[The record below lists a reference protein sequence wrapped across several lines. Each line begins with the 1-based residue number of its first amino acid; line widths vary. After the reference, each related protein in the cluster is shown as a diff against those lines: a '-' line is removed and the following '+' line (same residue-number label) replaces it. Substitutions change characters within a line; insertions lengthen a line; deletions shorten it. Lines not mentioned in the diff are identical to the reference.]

1 MRGKRQGMSREK
13 VVIMGA
19 AGRDFHNFNVYFR
32 DNQDYEV
39 IAFTAIQIPNIES
52 RTYPPELSG
61 KLYPNG
67 IPIYP
72 ESDLPMI
79 VKKFNINKAVFAY
92 SDVSQGYVIKKA
104 IWVLSMGPDFMLMGP
119 KSTMLKAKRPVISVC
134 AVRTGS
140 GKSQTT
146 SKICEYLKELGMKV
160 VIVRHPMPYGDL
172 SKQAVQRYQTLADL
186 DRYECT
192 IEEREE
198 HEQHIERGIVVY
210 AGVDYQRI
218 LEMAEGEAQVIIWD
232 GGNNDFSFLRPDLNI
247 VVVDPLRPGNEISY
261 YPGEMNLRT
270 ADVIVINKV
279 DSARPQDLE
288 TVKNN
293 IAGVN
298 PNAVV
303 IEATSPI
310 FVPDGEKIKGRK
322 VLVVEDGPTLTHG
335 EMKFGAGVVAARKF
349 GAEEIVDPRPFLSGS
364 LIDTFRDYPDI
375 GALLPCM
382 GYGSKQ
388 IHDLEETIN
397 RSDADVVVIATPI
410 DLNKLIKINK
420 ETVRVRYELGEEA
433 SKKLRSVVKKFIL
446 S

>member
-1 MRGKRQGMSREK
+1 MSREK

-32 DNQDYEV
+32 ENRDYEV
-39 IAFTAIQIPNIES
+39 VAFTAIQIPNIDS

-72 ESDLPMI
+72 ESDLQTI
-79 VKKFNINKAVFAY
+79 VEKFDVDKAVFAY
-92 SDVSQGYVIKKA
+92 SDVSQSYVIKKA
-104 IWVLSMGPDFMLMGP
+104 MWVLSMGIDFMLMGP
-119 KSTMLKAKRPVISVC
+119 KSTMLKANRPVISVC

-146 SKICEYLKELGMKV
+146 SRVCEYLKELGVRV
-160 VIVRHPMPYGDL
+160 VIVRHPMPYGNL
-172 SKQAVQRYQTLADL
+172 SKQAIQRYQTIADL

-198 HEQHIERGIVVY
+198 YEQHIERGMVVY
-210 AGVDYQRI
+210 AGVDYLKI
-218 LEMAEGEAQVIIWD
+218 LEMAEAEAQVIVWD
-232 GGNNDFSFLRPDLNI
+232 GGNNDFSFYKPDLSI
-247 VVVDPLRPGNEISY
+247 VVVDPLRPGNEVSY
-261 YPGEMNLRT
+261 YPGEVNLRT

-279 DSARPQDLE
+279 DSARPQDME
-288 TVKNN
+288 MVRNN
-293 IAGVN
+293 IAQVN
-298 PNAVV
+298 PDAVV

-310 FVPDGEKIKGRK
+310 FVSDGEKIRGKR

-349 GAEEIVDPRPFLSGS
+349 GAGEVVDPRPFLSGS
-364 LIDTFRDYPDI
+364 LIDTFKDYPDI

-388 IHDLEETIN
+388 IRDLEKTIK
-397 RSDADVVVIATPI
+397 RSDAEVVIIATPI

-433 SKKLRSVVKKFIL
+433 SEKLRSVVEKFIL